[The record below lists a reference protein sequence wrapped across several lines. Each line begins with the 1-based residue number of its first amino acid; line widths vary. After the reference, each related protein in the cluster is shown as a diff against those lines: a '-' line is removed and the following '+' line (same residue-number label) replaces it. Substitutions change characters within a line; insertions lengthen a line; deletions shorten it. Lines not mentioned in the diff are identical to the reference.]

1 MFARFVNRATR
12 PHCPACHRTYDDVVR
27 HCSGCG
33 RELATPVEDRLPWRT
48 VASGR
53 SRYLLEASL
62 LASAPLVALAG
73 LVAVRG
79 PSSTAFTLSDTAM
92 AVVGVWY
99 ALVVCTFF
107 LALASAPAGTGGD

>member
-1 MFARFVNRATR
+1 MFARFVHRATR
-12 PHCPACHRTYDDVVR
+12 PHCPTCHRTYDDVVQ

-33 RELATPVEDRLPWRT
+33 RELATPIEDRVPWRT

-62 LASAPLVALAG
+62 LASAPLFALAG
-73 LVAVRG
+73 FVAVRG
-79 PSSTAFTLSDTAM
+79 PSSTTLALSDTAM

-99 ALVVCTFF
+99 FLVVCTFF
-107 LALASAPAGTGGD
+107 LALASSPAGTHDD